1 MSSNLTYDF
10 IRTLMAMIGKGGGT
24 LDLGPPPQVKTGV
37 GGLTTVRLAPGLN
50 LDQDIAAF
58 DIFTGVWWPIRQK
71 SPQVPRRKVAWLVT
85 KLIAFYP
92 IPHREDQTLFLHLGR
107 IESQLEENDRKRFR
121 HRVHQVLISPFNQLE
136 PHLHWA
142 IGQIKELSPNPSLD
156 WVQLTDD
163 LSIWDQGYRYYKEK
177 ISISREEYLSILGAT
192 PHHYDVRQKWAY
204 QYLSGLKQGQT
215 LTQGG

>member
-1 MSSNLTYDF
+1 MSSTPTYEF
-10 IRTLMAMIGKGGGT
+10 IRTLMAMIGKEGGT

-37 GGLTTVRLAPGLN
+37 GGFTTVRLAPGLN

-71 SPQVPRRKVAWLVT
+71 SPQAPRRKVAWLVM
-85 KLIAFYP
+85 KLIAAYP
-92 IPHREDQTLFLHLGR
+92 ILHRKDQFLFIQLGIRERKLKED
-107 IESQLEENDRKRFR
+107 DRDRFR
-121 HRVHQVLISPFNQLE
+121 RRINQILTAHLDQLE

-156 WVQLTDD
+156 WVELTDD
-163 LSIWDQGYRYYKEK
+163 LSIWDQGYRYYQETIK
-177 ISISREEYLSILGAT
+177 IPREYLDILGAT
-192 PHHYDVRQKWAY
+192 SHYYDVRQKWAS

>member
-1 MSSNLTYDF
+1 MSSTPTYEF
-10 IRTLMAMIGKGGGT
+10 IRTLMAMIGKEGGT

-58 DIFTGVWWPIRQK
+58 DIFTGVWWLIHQKSHQDHRQK
-71 SPQVPRRKVAWLVT
+71 RHQAPRRKVAWLVT
-85 KLIAFYP
+85 KLIAAYP
-92 IPHREDQTLFLHLGR
+92 IFHRKDQFLFLQLGIR
-107 IESQLEENDRKRFR
+107 ERKLKEDDRDRFR
-121 HRVHQVLISPFNQLE
+121 RRINQILTARLDQLE

-142 IGQIKELSPNPSLD
+142 IGQIKELSPSPSLD

-163 LSIWDQGYRYYKEK
+163 LSIWDQGFHYYD
-177 ISISREEYLSILGAT
+177 I
-192 PHHYDVRQKWAY
+192 RQKWAY